1 MLYAV
6 LPPRWYIPP
15 AVTIV
20 LDGSTHAIVVSL
32 CVTPVARK
40 VRDDWTLVVS
50 VKTTRYQVSVMA
62 SNVRLRSKIRFVGF
76 MTTPRTISFA
86 MSGNDSFSA
95 K

>member
-1 MLYAV
+1 M
-6 LPPRWYIPP
+6 
-15 AVTIV
+15 
-20 LDGSTHAIVVSL
+20 
-32 CVTPVARK
+32 
-40 VRDDWTLVVS
+40 S